1 MQLETILL
9 KLSQTLPPSCHEKR
23 SIVHM
28 KLIFHYIRKHLGSF
42 IAAMIFLCIEATAD
56 LLQPTFM
63 GYIVD
68 NGVKMPTLV
77 KLCITALL
85 CLALQLSAPSAPLCV
100 IFFTCRTSQ
109 YIGKELRGDIYRK
122 GTNTFL

>member
-1 MQLETILL
+1 
-9 KLSQTLPPSCHEKR
+9 
-23 SIVHM
+23 M

-68 NGVKMPTLV
+68 NGVKDANIGQIMYYGAIMLGM
-77 KLCITALL
+77 
-85 CLALQLSAPSAPLCV
+85 QLSAPSAPLCV
-100 IFFTCRTSQ
+100 IFFHVVLHNISAKN
-109 YIGKELRGDIYRK
+109 YVVIFIVKYKHFPLKI
-122 GTNTFL
+122 

>member
-1 MQLETILL
+1 
-9 KLSQTLPPSCHEKR
+9 
-23 SIVHM
+23 M

-68 NGVKMPTLV
+68 NGVKDANIGQIMYYAWH
-77 KLCITALL
+77 CS
-85 CLALQLSAPSAPLCV
+85 CRRLQRRYA
-100 IFFTCRTSQ
+100 
-109 YIGKELRGDIYRK
+109 
-122 GTNTFL
+122 

>member
-1 MQLETILL
+1 
-9 KLSQTLPPSCHEKR
+9 
-23 SIVHM
+23 M

-77 KLCITALL
+77 KLCIMALL
-85 CLALQLSAPSAPLCV
+85 CFGICSCRRLQRRYA
-100 IFFTCRTSQ
+100 
-109 YIGKELRGDIYRK
+109 
-122 GTNTFL
+122 

>member
-1 MQLETILL
+1 
-9 KLSQTLPPSCHEKR
+9 
-23 SIVHM
+23 M

-68 NGVKMPTLV
+68 NGVKDANIGQIMYYGAIMLGIAAV
-77 KLCITALL
+77 GAF
-85 CLALQLSAPSAPLCV
+85 SAV
-100 IFFTCRTSQ
+100 MRNIFSCRTSQ
-109 YIGKELRGDIYRK
+109 YIGKE
-122 GTNTFL
+122 

>member
-1 MQLETILL
+1 
-9 KLSQTLPPSCHEKR
+9 
-23 SIVHM
+23 M

-68 NGVKMPTLV
+68 NGVKVPTLV
-77 KLCITALL
+77 KLCIMGYYAWH
-85 CLALQLSAPSAPLCV
+85 CSCRRLQRRYA
-100 IFFTCRTSQ
+100 
-109 YIGKELRGDIYRK
+109 
-122 GTNTFL
+122 

>member
-1 MQLETILL
+1 
-9 KLSQTLPPSCHEKR
+9 
-23 SIVHM
+23 M

-68 NGVKMPTLV
+68 QDVYKRQVITLFH
-77 KLCITALL
+77 C
-85 CLALQLSAPSAPLCV
+85 
-100 IFFTCRTSQ
+100 
-109 YIGKELRGDIYRK
+109 
-122 GTNTFL
+122 